1 MAKEK
6 ETVVVILQESVT
18 KSLIKD
24 LGTFI
29 LFAGLLLFNH
39 QYLAGSTFVDFLFI
53 LIVILF
59 LTARKS
65 SGVYNGDVK
74 GAKKF
79 LEDK

>member
-65 SGVYNGDVK
+65 RTTKQNPRINGTN
-74 GAKKF
+74 
-79 LEDK
+79 